1 MNSFQDKLDNNLT
14 AIQYGAF
21 MCDVKIQK
29 TIDDVVEALFLDSNE
44 KITIEQRNLVT
55 IRILKECLDKYKS
68 GRK

>member
-1 MNSFQDKLDNNLT
+1 MSSFQDKLDNNLI

-29 TIDDVVEALFLDSNE
+29 TIDDVIEALFLDSDE

-55 IRILKECLDKYKS
+55 IHILKECLAKYK
-68 GRK
+68 